1 MKLACAQ
8 EKKYYL
14 RKIRHWILWKGEEE
28 TGKCAHLKTTV
39 TDLWTKQVWDKDSE
53 CFLPL
58 LLSLSSLPI
67 PSASLHVDLKG
78 KITLLS
84 SDSEDNL
91 ERAEYGSYNRPIL
104 NIDFFSWINATR
116 VNLCICRRMHW
127 RGAHWG
133 DSEWEV
139 WKEPRESFQPSH
151 RAPGRC
157 WAGSAIWAEL
167 HRPSAAWGTPWFL
180 FVTTCAQVLEP
191 SAHRGHWNSLGR
203 TPAQGHC
210 TMAKLTGLCSLH
222 PGFCTTHQMPM
233 ESLHCGT
240 ELWKSWIW

>member
-1 MKLACAQ
+1 M
-8 EKKYYL
+8 
-14 RKIRHWILWKGEEE
+14 WKGEEE

-104 NIDFFSWINATR
+104 NIDFFF
-116 VNLCICRRMHW
+116 
-127 RGAHWG
+127 
-133 DSEWEV
+133 
-139 WKEPRESFQPSH
+139 P
-151 RAPGRC
+151 
-157 WAGSAIWAEL
+157 EL
-167 HRPSAAWGTPWFL
+167 MQH
-180 FVTTCAQVLEP
+180 E
-191 SAHRGHWNSLGR
+191 
-203 TPAQGHC
+203 
-210 TMAKLTGLCSLH
+210 
-222 PGFCTTHQMPM
+222 
-233 ESLHCGT
+233 
-240 ELWKSWIW
+240 